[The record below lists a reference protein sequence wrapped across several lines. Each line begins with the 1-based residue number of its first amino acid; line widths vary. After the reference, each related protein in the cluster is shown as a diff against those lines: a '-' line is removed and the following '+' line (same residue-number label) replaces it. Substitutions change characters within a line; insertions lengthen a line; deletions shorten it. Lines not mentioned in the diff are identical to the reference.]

1 MLFGFDDK
9 QEFIPQIY
17 RYLNNQELMLTFL
30 TQYNASVDSALKI
43 PLLYA
48 KNTKSLKMI
57 FGNFLHNIM
66 HVSFGKIQNI
76 NIKLNTYAFYF
87 QKRKSL
93 IFNTKIS
100 KNVDLLRLLRIYL
113 YGICFDAQILFSSYV
128 YDKISFQN
136 NGKNIDQDGDLIIID
151 KKFAIL
157 PLCKEINTHNLEIEN
172 EIYEL
177 LNLIKENNFE
187 KFYIVCPRNKNF
199 THFIEIKHFLCD
211 LNKTML
217 KLVPYKIS
225 NQIIRRK

>member
-17 RYLNNQELMLTFL
+17 SSLSKKELRINFL
-30 TQYNASVDSALKI
+30 TQYNASVDETLRI
-43 PLLYA
+43 PLFYARSA
-48 KNTKSLKMI
+48 KNLKMI
-57 FGNFLHNIM
+57 FENFLYDIIHI
-66 HVSFGKIQNI
+66 HFSKIKNI
-76 NIKLNTYAFYF
+76 NAKFSMYASCFP
-87 QKRKSL
+87 KRKSL

-100 KNVDLLRLLRIYL
+100 KKNDFLKLLRIYF
-113 YGICFDAQILFSSYV
+113 YGICFDAQNLFSSYV
-128 YDKISFQN
+128 YDKISFKN
-136 NGKNIDQDGDLIIID
+136 NGKIINQNGDLIIID

-172 EIYEL
+172 EIHKFL
-177 LNLIKENNFE
+177 VLIKENNFE

-199 THFIEIKHFLCD
+199 THFIEIKHFLYD

-225 NQIIRRK
+225 NQLIRRK